1 MRVKGW
7 QLAETDRAVLL
18 GVQGSRPE
26 DGSDM
31 TQTWIPRAVIP
42 QLGRKAI
49 VDGEEYHR
57 VVVTVMDWWLRK
69 NPEVQSLLEDEFEE
83 V

>member
-1 MRVKGW
+1 
-7 QLAETDRAVLL
+7 
-18 GVQGSRPE
+18 
-26 DGSDM
+26 M